1 MNIYIFDFFVGV
13 PLGQWWCPCS
23 LCFLPL
29 NKSTLYIPS
38 MKILKRLLPLCHIPI
53 GNSSMKPSIF
63 KIKSHEFSTKSLNI
77 HPLVTSNP
85 SKISNHFYCFHLSD
99 IVYYVVQMF
108 CLPWLKRFNLLKLL
122 EDSNPV
128 LILPLY
134 L

>member
-1 MNIYIFDFFVGV
+1 MNIYIFDFFVGA
-13 PLGQWWCPCS
+13 PLGQWWCTCS
-23 LCFLPL
+23 LCLLPL
-29 NKSTLYIPS
+29 NKSLL
-38 MKILKRLLPLCHIPI
+38 MKIPKRLLLLCHSSI
-53 GNSSMKPSIF
+53 GKSSMKPSIF
-63 KIKSHEFSTKSLNI
+63 KIKSHEFSTKRLNI

-108 CLPWLKRFNLLKLL
+108 WLPWLKRFNPLKLL

-134 L
+134 I

>member
-1 MNIYIFDFFVGV
+1 MNIYIFLCWSSTWTMVVSLFSLAPTSKQVHSV
-13 PLGQWWCPCS
+13 HPL
-23 LCFLPL
+23 L
-29 NKSTLYIPS
+29 
-38 MKILKRLLPLCHIPI
+38 MKIPKQLLPLCHIPT

-63 KIKSHEFSTKSLNI
+63 KIKSHEFSTKRLNI

-85 SKISNHFYCFHLSD
+85 SKISNHLYCFQLSD
-99 IVYYVVQMF
+99 IVCFVVQM
-108 CLPWLKRFNLLKLL
+108 CWLSWLKRFNLLKLL